1 MEILSDTVGFEA
13 ERGPLVQRPR
23 YCERFFE
30 TRSPELVS

>member
-1 MEILSDTVGFEA
+1 MEVISDTVGLEA
-13 ERGPLVQRPR
+13 ERGPLIQRQR